1 MRLALRGRMANQ
13 RKMRLGAFLA
23 GTGSNMASW
32 RHPQA
37 VADGAINLEY
47 YKTLT
52 RKAEAAK
59 LDFVFFG
66 DGLYI
71 SEKSHPI
78 FLNRFEPLT
87 LLATLA
93 AHTTHIGLG
102 ATLSTTYSDPYT
114 VARQFAS
121 IDHISGGRA
130 GWNIVTSPLEGSALN
145 YSRAEHPQH
154 DLRYQMAHEFLEVT
168 KGLWDSWEDDAF
180 VRNKET
186 GQFIDP
192 SKMHRVNFRGEFYS
206 VQGPLN
212 ISRSKQGRPVLLQ
225 AGSSEAGKEFA
236 AKHADVIF
244 TGQPTL
250 EDARNFY
257 QDIKGR
263 AHKNGRNPD
272 EVLILPGCAPIVGR
286 SAEEAEQK
294 YQEIANLVVIEDALN
309 YLGRYFQDLDFTQ
322 YGLDDPF
329 PELGDYGRS
338 GWESATDKLK
348 KLASDDKLTLRQMA
362 IRTTT
367 PKTVF
372 VGTAT
377 QVADTMQ
384 AWFEA
389 GAADGFMVNCAVLP
403 VGLNDF
409 IDQVLPILKQ
419 RDLFRNEY
427 EYDTLHQNLGLP
439 IPQNQYQ
446 SLAKSPPAQTKTR

>member
-1 MRLALRGRMANQ
+1 MANQ
-13 RKMRLGAFLA
+13 RKLRLGAFLA

-145 YSRAEHPQH
+145 YSRPEHPQH

-192 SKMHRVNFRGEFYS
+192 SKMHRVNYQGKFYS

-212 ISRSKQGRPVLLQ
+212 ISRSKQGRPVLIQ

-244 TGQPTL
+244 TGQPNL

-263 AHKNGRNPD
+263 AVKNGRNPD
-272 EVLILPGCAPIVGR
+272 EIMILPGCAPIVGR
-286 SAEEAEQK
+286 SAEEAERK

-329 PELGDYGRS
+329 PDLGDYGRS

-348 KLASDDKLTLRQMA
+348 KLASDENLTLRQMA

-372 VGTAT
+372 VGTPI

-409 IDQVLPILKQ
+409 IDQVLPILRE
-419 RDLFRNEY
+419 RDLFRTEY
-427 EYDTLHQNLGLP
+427 EYDTLHENLGLP

-446 SLAKSPPAQTKTR
+446 VLAKSQPAKSKAK